1 MLFLQ
6 LGKIIKS
13 LNMKN
18 NHFCIIMAGGIGS
31 RFWPVSRNA
40 KPKQFLDILGVGKSF
55 LQQTYERF
63 SRIMPKENI
72 LIVTSVQYKELVL
85 QQIPDISQD
94 NILLEPFRR
103 NTAPCVAYAT
113 YKLLQKNENA
123 SVVVAPS
130 DHLIMNEE
138 LFLDTISAALD
149 YAETHN
155 QLMTLGI
162 KPNRPETAY
171 GYIQVARN
179 QPVNLNG
186 HVAYEVKTFT
196 EKPNYELAKVF
207 IDSGEFLWNSGI
219 FIWNLQIF
227 KSELEKQQPDIA
239 SLFEKGDK
247 YFYTEREIPFI
258 TKVYEECKSISIDYG
273 IMEKTDKAIVY
284 PASFGWS
291 DLGTWESLFN
301 QVEKETNGNLI
312 QSEETFLSDVKDSI
326 IISEEK
332 DKLVVVKNIHNYMI
346 INTDDVLMICPRE
359 ETAFKNI
366 ITDLPLKNLNKYQ

>member
-1 MLFLQ
+1 
-6 LGKIIKS
+6 
-13 LNMKN
+13 
-18 NHFCIIMAGGIGS
+18 MAGGIGS

-63 SRIMPKENI
+63 SRIMPKDNI

-219 FIWNLQIF
+219 FIWNLQSF
-227 KSELEKQQPDIA
+227 KSELEKQQQ
-239 SLFEKGDK
+239 
-247 YFYTEREIPFI
+247 
-258 TKVYEECKSISIDYG
+258 IS
-273 IMEKTDKAIVY
+273 
-284 PASFGWS
+284 
-291 DLGTWESLFN
+291 
-301 QVEKETNGNLI
+301 
-312 QSEETFLSDVKDSI
+312 
-326 IISEEK
+326 
-332 DKLVVVKNIHNYMI
+332 
-346 INTDDVLMICPRE
+346 
-359 ETAFKNI
+359 
-366 ITDLPLKNLNKYQ
+366 